1 MVPLS
6 VARVAA
12 LPRESTGASRGD
24 WGLTLEMEALDELA
38 SALRGRL
45 IERARSGEAAGG
57 ALEDEVRTLV
67 ESEAAPLPED
77 ERRALGERVLLLAT
91 GLGPLEPLLSD
102 PRVDEVM
109 VNGPDAVYVE
119 RGGQDRAH
127 GGQLRLRGR
136 ADARDRADPRPAGA
150 AGGRGLAAVRRA
162 AARRVAR
169 ERGDPAA
176 VAGRR
181 VPDDPALSPRGLLAA
196 RPGGRRHAVAGGG
209 RAAGGGGGRA
219 GRRCW

>member
-1 MVPLS
+1 MLLETRDDIELKGKSKPVTLLAP
-6 VARVAA
+6 
-12 LPRESTGASRGD
+12 ASGLLERRGPEGDPGGRRGD
-24 WGLTLEMEALDELA
+24 SSLGVMEALDELA

-109 VNGPDAVYVE
+109 VNGPDCGV
-119 RGGQDRAH
+119 RGARRADRAH
-127 GGQLRLRGR
+127 GGQLRL
-136 ADARDRADPRPAGA
+136 
-150 AGGRGLAAVRRA
+150 
-162 AARRVAR
+162 
-169 ERGDPAA
+169 
-176 VAGRR
+176 
-181 VPDDPALSPRGLLAA
+181 
-196 RPGGRRHAVAGGG
+196 
-209 RAAGGGGGRA
+209 
-219 GRRCW
+219 